1 MKITKKNKIIKCKLI
16 KCVLISQNTTVL
28 AQMVHRV
35 STVSATCFGLYIG
48 HRQVVFNL
56 SSNYTICVVYF
67 GGGGQ
72 DLFYKSGWHEN
83 LNFG

>member
-1 MKITKKNKIIKCKLI
+1 MKITKKNKIIKRKII

-35 STVSATCFGLYIG
+35 PTVSTTCLGLYIG

-56 SSNYTICVVYF
+56 SCNYTICVVF
-67 GGGGQ
+67 CGGGRDKTSFTKVGGM
-72 DLFYKSGWHEN
+72 KI
-83 LNFG
+83 